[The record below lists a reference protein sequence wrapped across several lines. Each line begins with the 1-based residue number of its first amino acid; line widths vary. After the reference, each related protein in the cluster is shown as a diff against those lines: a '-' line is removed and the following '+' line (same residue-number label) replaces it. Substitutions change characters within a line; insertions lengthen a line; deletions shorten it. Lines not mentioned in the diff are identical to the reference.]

1 MKIAYYGGSFD
12 PVHSAHYLIIKD
24 LSKNFDKVILQVSHN
39 WTKPASIFTLNNRE
53 QALSSLVEDLG
64 NVEVLLNK
72 PQEDNSSTYL
82 VVKKI
87 ESYTGVKPV
96 IVIGS
101 DNVNNIDRWKKWD
114 ELKKYSWRVYIRQT
128 PVEHFSAQYETVDL
142 KIPNIS
148 STEIRKN
155 IDKSQVP
162 EKIRDIYE
170 WNKLGNMIKK

>member
-1 MKIAYYGGSFD
+1 MKVAYYGGSFD
-12 PVHSAHYLIIKD
+12 PVHEAHFLIIKN
-24 LSKNFDKVILQVSHN
+24 LSENFDKVILQVSHN
-39 WTKPASIFTLNNRE
+39 WTKPASVFSLSNRE
-53 QALSSLVEDLG
+53 RALSLLVKDLK

-72 PQEDNSSTYL
+72 PEDDNSSTYL

-87 ESYTGVKPV
+87 ESYLGIKPV

-101 DNVNNIDRWKKWD
+101 DNVSNIEKWKKWE
-114 ELKKYSWRVYIRQT
+114 ELKNYNWRIYIRST
-128 PVEHFSAQYETVDL
+128 PVENFKAQYETVDL

-155 IDKSQVP
+155 INKSQVP

-170 WNKLGNMIKK
+170 WDKLNNMIKK